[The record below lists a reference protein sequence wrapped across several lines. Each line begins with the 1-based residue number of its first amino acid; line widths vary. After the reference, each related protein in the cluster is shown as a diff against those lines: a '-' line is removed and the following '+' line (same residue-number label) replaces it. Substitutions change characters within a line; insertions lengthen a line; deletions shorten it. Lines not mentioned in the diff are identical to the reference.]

1 MNKEQ
6 IDKILEILIDFN
18 DGEYDEQEQ
27 QAIMVFTELLQL
39 LGIDKNYNIKNVD
52 DVYDIIDDDIFYIAM
67 KQIEKGDYE
76 YFKTTIMNERQEIY
90 EDLMYYSYD
99 FETKKNYINQHC
111 NTLDSFNIRNL
122 ADITDLMKLEKD
134 DLNINEIMSKQQDFV
149 KWCVENVQKLDSYD
163 INNLINKQ
171 GQIIELSI
179 KNVKETGCNIT
190 DIVNEHLKFIMLCFK
205 DGDLELDICD
215 FDAIM
220 DEAYNLFTSCIENAK
235 DIVLNGGDLEF
246 LIQSYKNFYIEA
258 GNYNSYNKYRNYSSI
273 NEDSLEE
280 IAKWYNENKD
290 TGKDDVS
297 HFINEFSKKCIELDF
312 DDDCLLNIIKN
323 NINDPEYIKRTNRK

>member
-134 DLNINEIMSKQQDFV
+134 
-149 KWCVENVQKLDSYD
+149 D